1 MIYDLSTPFAHFPA
15 DGPIRPGALRRAAT
29 GGLLPRAA
37 APWRAVPA
45 PAAGGSAA
53 PAETERCAAGRST
66 APAGAKRCA
75 AGGSAAPA
83 GTKRCATGELTPGG
97 DPMAGRPGAG
107 GGRKRRAGRGE
118 ALRGGRER
126 RAGGDGALRGGRERR
141 TGKNGRLRGGGGGK
155 RRAGRDEALRRG
167 RERRTGKNGRLRGG
181 RKRRASRG
189 EALRDGRIDTG
200 WQERRVMRRAEA
212 PHRRGRSVARRVG

>member
-1 MIYDLSTPFAHFPA
+1 
-15 DGPIRPGALRRAAT
+15 
-29 GGLLPRAA
+29 
-37 APWRAVPA
+37 
-45 PAAGGSAA
+45 
-53 PAETERCAAGRST
+53 
-66 APAGAKRCA
+66 
-75 AGGSAAPA
+75 
-83 GTKRCATGELTPGG
+83 
-97 DPMAGRPGAG
+97 MAGRPGAG

-126 RAGGDGALRGGRERR
+126 RAGGDGALRG
-141 TGKNGRLRGGGGGK
+141 
-155 RRAGRDEALRRG
+155 G

>member
-1 MIYDLSTPFAHFPA
+1 MGPYYYMIYDLSTPFAHFPA

-141 TGKNGRLRGGGGGK
+141 TGKNGRLRGG
-155 RRAGRDEALRRG
+155 
-167 RERRTGKNGRLRGG
+167 